1 MRAGRRK
8 RAHVLMR
15 SLVDTETLS
24 YAPALI
30 KLSASTS
37 GYLQPGALFDSRHQ
51 LIISGKMGLFTG
63 GPSHE

>member
-1 MRAGRRK
+1 MRK
-8 RAHVLMR
+8 RAHVLLR

-37 GYLQPGALFDSRHQ
+37 GEVQPPALFST
-51 LIISGKMGLFTG
+51 LGISV
-63 GPSHE
+63 S